1 MPLYPAQINKREIRN
16 PFAKNY
22 DRPVICQLGLYLVVL
37 SFGVGQE
44 KQSTVAVEI

>member
-1 MPLYPAQINKREIRN
+1 MPFYPAQINTREIRN

-37 SFGVGQE
+37 SFGQE